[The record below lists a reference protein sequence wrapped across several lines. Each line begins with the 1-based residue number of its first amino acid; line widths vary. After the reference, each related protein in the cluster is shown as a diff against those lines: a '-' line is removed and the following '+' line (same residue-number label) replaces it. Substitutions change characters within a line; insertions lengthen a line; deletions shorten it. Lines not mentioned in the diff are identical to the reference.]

1 MHFFSF
7 SRPNHAFLC
16 YFGMFT
22 GVINQKYAFSVKF
35 HVQGFIPFSMVNSA
49 FSVVFTVI
57 AENSGAWK

>member
-1 MHFFSF
+1 
-7 SRPNHAFLC
+7 
-16 YFGMFT
+16 MFT

-57 AENSGAWK
+57 AENSGA